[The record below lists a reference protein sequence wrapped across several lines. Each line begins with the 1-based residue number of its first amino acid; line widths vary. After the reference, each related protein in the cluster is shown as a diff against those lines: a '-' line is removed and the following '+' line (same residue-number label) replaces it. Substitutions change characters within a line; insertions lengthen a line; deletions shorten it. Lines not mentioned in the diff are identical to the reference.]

1 MPDFAPRPMQ
11 LTFEKP
17 GNYILYIYIF
27 YIYIYLLGVLMITG
41 ELIKCHLYGERVND
55 S

>member
-17 GNYILYIYIF
+17 GNYIYIYILYIYLF
-27 YIYIYLLGVLMITG
+27 TG
-41 ELIKCHLYGERVND
+41 GTHDYRGAHQMSSVWGM